1 MCLVKAVWYQENE
14 VGRHGSSTI
23 RKQGVLNVNT
33 QVIFPYN
40 VAQDS
45 TR

>member
-1 MCLVKAVWYQENE
+1 MCHVKAVWYHENE

-23 RKQGVLNVNT
+23 RKQGVLKVDT
-33 QVIFPYN
+33 QVIFLYN

-45 TR
+45 SK